1 MKAGFI
7 SLGCSKNLVDTE
19 VMLGILKQHGIELTA
34 NPAEA
39 DILIVNTCAFI
50 QSAKEESITTIL
62 NMAEY
67 KESGRC
73 RSLIVAGCLGQRYK
87 QELLDEIPE
96 ADAIIGTGAWGRIME
111 AVEETLKGHRVVIA
125 GKDEALYDENT
136 PRITTTP
143 SYTAYIKIAEGC
155 NNRCAFCA
163 IPYIRGDYRSRR
175 IEDICDEVRH
185 LTENGVREVV
195 LIAQDST
202 EYGRDLYGAPK
213 LSELLREIVKV
224 PKLQWVRTLYSYPK
238 YFSDELI
245 ETIASE
251 PKICKYVDL
260 PLQHAHDAVLRSM
273 RRPDTQEEMRA
284 LIKKLRERIP
294 GVTIRST
301 FIVGFPGETDAQYH
315 TLRNFIEEMRLD
327 KVGVF
332 TYSREEGTP
341 AYDMPNQVPE
351 EIMQERYH
359 DLMSL
364 QCKISEQIN
373 QSLEGKELDVLVE
386 GRDEE
391 QPNISVGR
399 SYREAPEVD
408 GQVYVEN
415 DTDSKPGDIVHV
427 RVRRRAHQPWRCQ
440 RSREEGSGMSK
451 KLLEEQVGQQ
461 LLAQGLTI
469 ACAESCTGGLLT
481 SRLTDIAGSSAYV
494 MGSVVSYTNRIK
506 ETLVGVQHETLL
518 AHGAVSE
525 ETARE
530 MAEGIRRA
538 IETDIGVG
546 ITGIAGPG
554 GGTKE
559 KPVGLVFI
567 AVSGPRG
574 TMVKENH
581 FSGTRTEVKR
591 QTTDTALAMASTY
604 LTQLN
609 HPEQNAHPERK

>member
-1 MKAGFI
+1 M
-7 SLGCSKNLVDTE
+7 
-19 VMLGILKQHGIELTA
+19 
-34 NPAEA
+34 
-39 DILIVNTCAFI
+39 
-50 QSAKEESITTIL
+50 
-62 NMAEY
+62 
-67 KESGRC
+67 
-73 RSLIVAGCLGQRYK
+73 
-87 QELLDEIPE
+87 
-96 ADAIIGTGAWGRIME
+96 
-111 AVEETLKGHRVVIA
+111 
-125 GKDEALYDENT
+125 
-136 PRITTTP
+136 
-143 SYTAYIKIAEGC
+143 
-155 NNRCAFCA
+155 
-163 IPYIRGDYRSRR
+163 
-175 IEDICDEVRH
+175 RH

-427 RVRRRAHQPWRCQ
+427 RVLQGFTYDIVGERINNGDA
-440 RSREEGSGMSK
+440 SEAGK
-451 KLLEEQVGQQ
+451 K
-461 LLAQGLTI
+461 A
-469 ACAESCTGGLLT
+469 AE
-481 SRLTDIAGSSAYV
+481 
-494 MGSVVSYTNRIK
+494 
-506 ETLVGVQHETLL
+506 
-518 AHGAVSE
+518 
-525 ETARE
+525 
-530 MAEGIRRA
+530 
-538 IETDIGVG
+538 
-546 ITGIAGPG
+546 
-554 GGTKE
+554 
-559 KPVGLVFI
+559 
-567 AVSGPRG
+567 
-574 TMVKENH
+574 
-581 FSGTRTEVKR
+581 
-591 QTTDTALAMASTY
+591 
-604 LTQLN
+604 
-609 HPEQNAHPERK
+609 